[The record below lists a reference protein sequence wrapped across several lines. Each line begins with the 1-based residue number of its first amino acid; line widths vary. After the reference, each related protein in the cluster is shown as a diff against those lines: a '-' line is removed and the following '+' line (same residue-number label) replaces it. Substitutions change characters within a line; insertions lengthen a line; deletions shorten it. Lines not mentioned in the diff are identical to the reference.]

1 MSKTTYINHNLET
14 QKVEKKPLNAL
25 NAVFNRQG
33 LQCNHL
39 KLFRELKLFKGL
51 KENTTNVTQQ
61 IRYLNR
67 EMQTSKRI
75 EMLTL
80 KSPITEVK
88 NSLEWGL
95 IAVYTCDATT
105 WQAEAGG

>member
-1 MSKTTYINHNLET
+1 M
-14 QKVEKKPLNAL
+14 
-25 NAVFNRQG
+25 NAVFNRQR

-105 WQAEAGG
+105 WQAEAGGL